1 MSSQEPCWKLSMLVS
16 FGRSNN
22 TGAVAVKTDGTNLE
36 EKSYFKK
43 LWLSF
48 SSKLNWI
55 GFSLLL
61 KLPPKK
67 LEPWFVLWIFFSV
80 TAKSVQKI
88 LHSWNLAKI
97 FLVYSDALKKRYMK
111 SQQGDALFCTSFK
124 IVAFPKGN
132 ETKKEKK
139 ITTFSN
145 RHVILELLIQR
156 FQFLNRFNSK

>member
-1 MSSQEPCWKLSMLVS
+1 MLVS

-88 LHSWNLAKI
+88 LHS
-97 FLVYSDALKKRYMK
+97 
-111 SQQGDALFCTSFK
+111 
-124 IVAFPKGN
+124 
-132 ETKKEKK
+132 
-139 ITTFSN
+139 
-145 RHVILELLIQR
+145 
-156 FQFLNRFNSK
+156 

>member
-1 MSSQEPCWKLSMLVS
+1 MLEFLKVPTLFLLYINDFLIMLSVILLSVLMMLLS
-16 FGRSNN
+16 
-22 TGAVAVKTDGTNLE
+22 AIAVKTDGSNLE

-48 SSKLNWI
+48 SFKLNWI

-61 KLPPKK
+61 KLLPKK

-97 FLVYSDALKKRYMK
+97 FLVYSAALKKRYMK
-111 SQQGDALFCTSFK
+111 SQQGDALYCTSFQ

-139 ITTFSN
+139 ITTFQIHMLS
-145 RHVILELLIQR
+145 
-156 FQFLNRFNSK
+156 LNS